1 MGIRDNFK
9 KGSVE
14 MILLMLLAEGDKYGY
29 QLSQEVSGRSGGL
42 IAIPEG
48 SMYPTLY
55 KLEENG
61 YISDYR
67 ELVGKRQTRV
77 YYHMED
83 SGKVRLDELKA
94 EYKLFNQGMRR
105 LFKNQQGGMTE

>member
-14 MILLMLLAEGDKYGY
+14 MIILALLSTGDMYGY
-29 QLSQEVSGRSGGL
+29 QLSQL
-42 IAIPEG
+42 IANTSDHVILIPEG

-55 KLEENG
+55 KLSDNG

-77 YYHMED
+77 YYHITAE
-83 SGKVRLDELKA
+83 GRERLDALLA
-94 EYKLFNQGMRR
+94 EYKIFSQGMDK
-105 LFKNQQGGMTE
+105 LLQYSKGAHG